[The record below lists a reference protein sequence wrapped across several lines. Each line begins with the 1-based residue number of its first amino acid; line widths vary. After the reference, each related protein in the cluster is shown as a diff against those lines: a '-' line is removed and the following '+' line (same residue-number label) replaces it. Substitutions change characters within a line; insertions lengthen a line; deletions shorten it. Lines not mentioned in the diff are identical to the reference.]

1 MAVDFFI
8 LCCVILSLSF
18 FCFFFSLF
26 ILRIIFISLGM
37 GLGLIFCWSEN
48 KICYFAVV
56 CKYLRVG
63 MELAIIIELFTIL
76 SMY

>member
-1 MAVDFFI
+1 MVVDFFI
-8 LCCVILSLSF
+8 LLCDFKFVF
-18 FCFFFSLF
+18 FLFFFSLF
-26 ILRIIFISLGM
+26 ILGTIFISLWV

-56 CKYLRVG
+56 WKYLRVG
-63 MELAIIIELFTIL
+63 MELAVIKELFTTL

>member
-1 MAVDFFI
+1 MLCDFKFVFLLLLFFFI
-8 LCCVILSLSF
+8 LSA
-18 FCFFFSLF
+18 
-26 ILRIIFISLGM
+26 IFISLWV